1 MTAADDVVRK
11 RINDVIER
19 ARLPEW
25 WDDSELREEMFKVI
39 KRLLKAEK
47 GAAVLIEN
55 LNRAF
60 DEQADQDRGIKP

>member
-1 MTAADDVVRK
+1 MSGADDVVRK

-25 WDDSELREEMFKVI
+25 WDDSELREEMFKVV
-39 KRLLKAEK
+39 KRLLKAERV
-47 GAAVLIEN
+47 ATLLIEN

-60 DEQADQDRGIKP
+60 DEQADQERGITP